1 MSSHEALT
9 RPAVGTGRE
18 LVQVGHFAARDV
30 AAWARQLED
39 AVGRLQAEA
48 AQRRQRLQQAQEAQ
62 QSLME
67 VRGCDGAQ
75 KGGGWS

>member
-1 MSSHEALT
+1 MTGVQTCAL
-9 RPAVGTGRE
+9 PILGTGRE